1 MKRSVPATPFRVIG
15 GGDQGDFT
23 TSSESPETPATMNPQ
38 AEAASSST
46 TPSGSGLQL
55 APASSRQATQLAP
68 MTYGQSSQAATSSS
82 GQVSAVARTG
92 QRGRAVPVSGSGSQP
107 SSGAPFHQ
115 FNVQHQHHQ
124 HLHQNTQHNTVN
136 AIDPQ
141 QLEDMV
147 NSLVAA
153 RVEASLQMQGRVKEA
168 MNQLEVQ
175 HQERLAIVQEERN
188 AQIQRVQAEAEL
200 MLKQARQEIEHE
212 VDVEEGGRRPCSTD
226 PTSS

>member
-15 GGDQGDFT
+15 SGDQGDFT
-23 TSSESPETPATMNPQ
+23 TSSESPETPATMNRQ
-38 AEAASSST
+38 AASSST
-46 TPSGSGLQL
+46 APSGSSSQL
-55 APASSRQATQLAP
+55 APSSSCPATQSAIVAH
-68 MTYGQSSQAATSSS
+68 GQSSQLATSSS
-82 GQVSAVARTG
+82 GQVSAASRTG
-92 QRGRAVPVSGSGSQP
+92 QRGRACPASGSGSRP

-115 FNVQHQHHQ
+115 FNVQHQHHR

-168 MNQLEVQ
+168 MNQLDVQ

>member
-82 GQVSAVARTG
+82 GQVSAVA
-92 QRGRAVPVSGSGSQP
+92 
-107 SSGAPFHQ
+107 
-115 FNVQHQHHQ
+115 NVQHQHHQ
-124 HLHQNTQHNTVN
+124 HLHQNTQRNTVN
-136 AIDPQ
+136 DIDPQ

-153 RVEASLQMQGRVKEA
+153 RV
-168 MNQLEVQ
+168 
-175 HQERLAIVQEERN
+175 
-188 AQIQRVQAEAEL
+188 
-200 MLKQARQEIEHE
+200 
-212 VDVEEGGRRPCSTD
+212 DVATCCNKLGKK
-226 PTSS
+226 